1 MPLGGVIGIRD
12 GVAEASGDGGVVLQG
27 GIPVVVME
35 AMAGVVLF
43 GGLTGSNMGVDW
55 VLFSGL
61 RLGLGLVTWVGWLV
75 LGYSS

>member
-1 MPLGGVIGIRD
+1 M
-12 GVAEASGDGGVVLQG
+12 
-27 GIPVVVME
+27 VVME

-75 LGYSS
+75 